1 MAVRP
6 VADNCMFCMNLPC
19 TCEKLKTSRPRK
31 KAAPTSTAPVVT
43 SAPPPVTRPVEAP
56 GKVGPSEVFS
66 GAESPFPKE
75 KSARPNLSTVAR
87 VRDAGDE
94 AMSKAVT
101 LFAQAFLI
109 HHEDLRRLKPM
120 INLPEH
126 EIDAM
131 IWRQENAESVRS
143 RTNGTV

>member
-19 TCEKLKTSRPRK
+19 TCEKLKTPRPRK
-31 KAAPTSTAPVVT
+31 KAAPTSTAPTVP
-43 SAPPPVTRPVEAP
+43 SAPPSVTRPVEAP
-56 GKVGPSEVFS
+56 GKVGPSEV
-66 GAESPFPKE
+66 ARTTESPFPKE

-87 VRDAGDE
+87 VRDAGEE

-101 LFAQAFLI
+101 LFAEAFVI
-109 HHEDLRRLKPM
+109 DYRDLRRLKPM

-143 RTNGTV
+143 RTNGAL